1 MLVITAEIWPGGDE
15 TRKQLAGEMRIAN
28 ESDLADV
35 SSYSVTTFQVADP
48 DGGAA
53 GWKSNVVV
61 HGHRRVDGAW
71 ALVRAILDRAL
82 PNTADNGRLIGEGKS
97 DA

>member
-35 SSYSVTTFQVADP
+35 SSYSAGILQVADP
-48 DGGAA
+48 GSGAA
-53 GWKSNVVV
+53 GWQSELLF
-61 HGHRRVDGAW
+61 HGHRRSDGAW
-71 ALVRAILDRAL
+71 ALVRAVLNQAL
-82 PNTADNGRLIGEGKS
+82 PKAADSGRPIGEGKS

>member
-15 TRKQLAGEMRIAN
+15 TRKHLVGEMRIAD

-35 SSYSVTTFQVADP
+35 SSYSVSTFQVADP
-48 DGGAA
+48 GGAA
-53 GWKSNVVV
+53 AGWQSELLI
-61 HGHRRVDGAW
+61 HGHKRSDGAW
-71 ALVRAILDRAL
+71 ALVRAILDKTL
-82 PNTADNGRLIGEGKS
+82 PKAADSERLIGEGKS